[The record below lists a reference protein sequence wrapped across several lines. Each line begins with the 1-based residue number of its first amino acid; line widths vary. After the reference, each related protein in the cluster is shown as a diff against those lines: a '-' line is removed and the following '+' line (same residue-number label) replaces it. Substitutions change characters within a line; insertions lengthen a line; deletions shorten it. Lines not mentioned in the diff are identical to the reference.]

1 MKNRLPFETVEDQ
14 NCFQLFR
21 KQFFTLKYV
30 FRRQRGF
37 KCNSLK
43 KKFWLQVS
51 ISEKLRTWSKSNL
64 KISLLN
70 NLERKSN
77 FILLHHN

>member
-43 KKFWLQVS
+43 KKF
-51 ISEKLRTWSKSNL
+51 
-64 KISLLN
+64 
-70 NLERKSN
+70 
-77 FILLHHN
+77 